1 MKKTAAILL
10 LALMVFNLIGYRLL
24 FNYLETRAQSE
35 MTARLDHNAYNRAG
49 LTEVKVALHLPYTV
63 NSKSFER
70 YDGTAEINGVTYSYV
85 ERKIQND
92 TLILHC
98 LPNKSSDH
106 IKLARNAYAG
116 AVGDVQPAQKGQK
129 SNNASLLLKS
139 LVCSGYKTHQAIS
152 CNCMVFMAQRVANK
166 TVSDCIADDKFTLS
180 PEQPPDAA

>member
-1 MKKTAAILL
+1 
-10 LALMVFNLIGYRLL
+10 MVFNLIGYRLL
-24 FNYLETRAQSE
+24 FNYLESRSQSE
-35 MTARLDHNAYNRAG
+35 MAAQLDRNAYNKAG
-49 LTEVKVALHLPYTV
+49 LTEVKVALHLPYTTS
-63 NSKSFER
+63 NKNFER

-116 AVGDVQPAQKGQK
+116 AVGDVQPAPKGQK

-139 LVCSGYKTHQAIS
+139 LVCSGYKTQHAIS
-152 CNCMVFMAQRVANK
+152 YSYYIFTAQRTANK
-166 TVSDCIADDKFTLS
+166 AVSECIADDKFSLS
-180 PEQPPDAA
+180 PEQPPDAV